1 MAAFAADSIVEPPP
15 TGEVVSYQP
24 IMSSQYQP
32 PEWGQLWPRG
42 DGFGG

>member
-1 MAAFAADSIVEPPP
+1 MASYTADNIVEPAPR
-15 TGEVVSYQP
+15 GEVTAYQP
-24 IMSSQYQP
+24 IMASQFQP